1 MTLAQRETENS
12 AVRRSPAAH
21 LGVALAVA
29 CACLL
34 GAATA
39 GADLQERL
47 DATQAKIGEAEQKQD
62 VLTSDI
68 ASLGDEISQL
78 EGAVAVLRN
87 REAAVE
93 AELAAKQAELDRAI
107 AELGEAKGRLEV
119 LRGRL
124 KRSLVELRE
133 RLVAIYKTGT
143 PDVVSV
149 ILSSA
154 NFDDLVERTEYLQA
168 IQTQDEAVVGRVR
181 DLRDE
186 TKSLVGRLKAAK
198 ETIEAARDEIAAKE
212 RELARTRGA
221 LESQEAELVAARAE
235 RQSALDSVSGHIDEL
250 EGIEADLQEEIQAQ
264 IVEAQTGYEPLPAG
278 PTPAPSAAGMI
289 WPVDGILTSGFGY
302 RWGRMHEG
310 IDISVP
316 EGTPIRAAASG
327 TVILAA
333 YSGGYGNYTCIDHGG
348 GLSTCYG
355 HQSAFAVSSGS
366 SVSQGDTIGYSGNTG
381 SSTGPHLH
389 FEVRINGAAVD
400 PLGYL

>member
-1 MTLAQRETENS
+1 MTVARLETEKT
-12 AVRRSPAAH
+12 AVGRSPAAQ
-21 LGVALAVA
+21 LCVAVAVA
-29 CACLL
+29 CACLF
-34 GAATA
+34 GAAAA

-47 DATQAKIGEAEQKQD
+47 DATQSKIGSAEEKQD

-68 ASLGDEISQL
+68 EELGGEISQL

-93 AELAAKQAELDRAI
+93 AELALKQAELDRAI
-107 AELGEAKGRLEV
+107 AELNDARGRLEV

-124 KRSLVELRE
+124 KRSLVELRK

-154 NFDDLVERTEYLQA
+154 NFDDLVERTEYLKA

-186 TKSLVGRLKAAK
+186 TRSLVGRLKAAK

-221 LESQEAELVAARAE
+221 LESQQAELLATRAE
-235 RQSALDSVSGHIDEL
+235 RQAALDSVAGHIDEL
-250 EGIEADLQEEIQAQ
+250 EGIEADLQEKIQAQ
-264 IVEAQTGYEPLPAG
+264 IVEAQTGYAPLPAG
-278 PTPAPSAAGMI
+278 PTPAPSASGLI

-310 IDISVP
+310 IDIAVP

-327 TVILAA
+327 TVILAS
-333 YSGGYGNYTCIDHGG
+333 YSGGYGNYTCMDHGG

-355 HQSAFAVSSGS
+355 HQSGFAVSSGS

-381 SSTGPHLH
+381 TSTGPHLH
-389 FEVRINGAAVD
+389 FEVRVNGAAVD